1 LLKNDSLYQSTLN
14 EREVHTA
21 PSPHCLNENVFSN
34 RLNWPYDSPHSPR
47 LGGRLFQTCGPAAA
61 KGRTQLSD
69 MGVGDELTVVGQVTR
84 GGVAGQGPMD
94 ESLYDDD
101 DDNDDADAGM
111 SSERPIRVLDISARP
126 SPIRTPGRVKLS
138 ALVNVTTTLPTGLA
152 ADVLVSKS
160 VLGIHLKIPC
170 YRNIGSW

>member
-1 LLKNDSLYQSTLN
+1 
-14 EREVHTA
+14 
-21 PSPHCLNENVFSN
+21 
-34 RLNWPYDSPHSPR
+34 
-47 LGGRLFQTCGPAAA
+47 
-61 KGRTQLSD
+61 